1 MTQYLINPPYGA
13 LIDGLQIAAYTTDMR
28 YLICPLIAAAWLVS
42 LATSAIAEPFCKTPN
57 EREARHDII
66 LPKLWGRGQF
76 DVEVTVPQQL
86 QTAHI
91 ASFISE
97 IAVSHPTVEVRSNE
111 FITFNGSDV
120 LQKNVHPWY
129 SDEENIYNI
138 TGNTCT
144 TVVNMKA
151 LFASSLRFVP
161 LVQIRRTLRSL
172 GGTFSSEIVYV
183 DNNSTVRDVTVSHW
197 KFCHDERLLMHFFT
211 DSGGNI
217 MRITIT
223 GRNIPMIHYD
233 ILAVN
238 RFYFNHQLKF
248 PTGVVCKR
256 AMYVNTH
263 PPAEFESFSATVVM
277 LYPSHNFSTITK
289 EFYDN
294 SIKLKSSLIF
304 ALPGTS
310 IERRF
315 GHGYLR
321 IIRDDN
327 TGLRYV
333 MDPKRGNCTIDWT
346 DMIWTTYLFNGPWDP
361 TDTNHRQSPGL
372 FDLHNFEF
380 NFHETVRTMERG
392 QQIKIFKAFKQDWPD
407 YGINTTAELYYTTD
421 RWVTGGAHPND
432 DAAPETN
439 EYNEYVDRSKLFGF
453 WFDTT
458 SALRSSYLPGL
469 IPKVTHVHE
478 YKEGVD
484 DFSVF
489 DISAC
494 YVQPKQVERVVF
506 SLPGCY
512 CGIMRTR
519 PKLLETA
526 LRQYIVRETG
536 VDLIRVGE
544 IERVSRVTLDEA
556 VTRLKDAVDAVPAR
570 PLVVEYPEGDQRL
583 IFIRGSLRFGGEAKL
598 SITKGHSEGAM
609 VAVAVTTVV
618 LGLVLG
624 LMVYMILWKKSQSPY
639 LVE

>member
-1 MTQYLINPPYGA
+1 
-13 LIDGLQIAAYTTDMR
+13 MR
-28 YLICPLIAAAWLVS
+28 DLTCPLVAAAWLVS
-42 LATSAIAEPFCKTPN
+42 LATSAIAEPFCTTPT
-57 EREARHDII
+57 ERDARKEAI
-66 LPKLWGRGQF
+66 LPLIWNRGQYE
-76 DVEVTVPQQL
+76 VEVTVPQQL

-91 ASFISE
+91 DSFISVTS
-97 IAVSHPTVEVRSNE
+97 VSHISPDVNSNE

-120 LQKNVHPWY
+120 LQKNVYQWF
-129 SDEENIYNI
+129 SDEQSTYNI
-138 TGNTCT
+138 TGVMQLRVGGIEFIVKHLPAITGKTCA
-144 TVVNMKA
+144 TVLNMKA
-151 LFASSLRFVP
+151 LFASSLRYLP
-161 LVQIRRTLRSL
+161 LAEMKRTLPWFD
-172 GGTFSSEIVYV
+172 GTFSSQIEYL

-197 KFCHDERLLMHFFT
+197 KFCHDERLLMHFFA

-233 ILAVN
+233 ILTLKEFA
-238 RFYFNHQLKF
+238 FNHQLKF

-256 AMYVNTH
+256 RLYVNTH
-263 PPAEFESFSATVVM
+263 PPNEFESFSATVVM
-277 LYPSHNFSTITK
+277 VYPSHSFSTIAK

-294 SIKLKSSLIF
+294 GIKLKSSLIF

-321 IIRDDN
+321 IIRDGN
-327 TGLRYV
+327 TDLRYII
-333 MDPKRGNCTIDWT
+333 DPKRGNCTIDWKE
-346 DMIWTTYLFNGPWDP
+346 MIWTTYLFNGPWDP
-361 TDTNHRQSPGL
+361 TNINHRESLGL

-380 NFHETVRTMERG
+380 NFQETTVERG
-392 QQIKIFKAFKQDWPD
+392 QEIDVFKAFQQDWPS

-421 RWVTGGAHPND
+421 RWVTDGTQLND
-432 DAAPETN
+432 DVAPDNRRHNPYAAPSE
-439 EYNEYVDRSKLFGF
+439 LFGF
-453 WFDTT
+453 WYGTT
-458 SALRSSYLPGL
+458 SALQSSYLPGL
-469 IPKVTHVHE
+469 IPEVTHVHE

-484 DFSVF
+484 DFSEF

-544 IERVSRVTLDEA
+544 IERVSRITLYEA

-570 PLVVEYPEGDQRL
+570 PLVVQYPEGDQGPYL
-583 IFIRGSLRFGGEAKL
+583 ALVCRGGDEDGV
-598 SITKGHSEGAM
+598 GAM
-609 VAVAVTTVV
+609 VAVAVTTAV

-624 LMVYMILWKKSQSPY
+624 LMVYVILWKKSQSPY